1 VKGLIVTADDFGAA
15 REVNDAV
22 EHAHRHGVLTAASLM
37 VGAPAVADAVA
48 RAKANPRLRVGL
60 HLVLVEGRP
69 VLPRAEIPD
78 LVNADGNF
86 REDMVGSAIQMFCR
100 PSVRQQLAK
109 EVAAQFEAFRA
120 TGLALD
126 HVNAHK
132 HFHLH
137 PTIAVAILSI
147 GRAYGM
153 RAVRVPLEP
162 GDVLIAAEPSAR
174 TPSSRVT
181 ALYAR
186 LLRRRMKGA
195 GLCVPDAVF
204 GLAWSGAMS
213 RSRLRGLI
221 ANLPGGISEIYLHPA
236 TRGGFTGAAPGYRY
250 EEEFAALTDGDVI
263 AESRRNGIRLGGFAD
278 FLASPRSGNIELT
291 FAEPR

>member
-1 VKGLIVTADDFGAA
+1 
-15 REVNDAV
+15 VN
-22 EHAHRHGVLTAASLM
+22 S
-37 VGAPAVADAVA
+37 
-48 RAKANPRLRVGL
+48 
-60 HLVLVEGRP
+60 
-69 VLPRAEIPD
+69 
-78 LVNADGNF
+78 DGNF

-162 GDVLIAAEPSAR
+162 GDVLIAAEPRRAHPIIAR
-174 TPSSRVT
+174 HRAVRALVAAADEGRGAMRAGRRVR
-181 ALYAR
+181 AR
-186 LLRRRMKGA
+186 LVRRDESIAAAR
-195 GLCVPDAVF
+195 PD
-204 GLAWSGAMS
+204 
-213 RSRLRGLI
+213 RE
-221 ANLPGGISEIYLHPA
+221 LPGGISEIYLHPA

-250 EEEFAALTDGDVI
+250 EEEFAALTDADVI